1 MGSSPV
7 QPKLR
12 SHHLPLPYRKAPM
25 STIYDSPI
33 SYDLH
38 PSVAHVQ
45 AILANLQ
52 ARTGLDLEAALTWL
66 RLAYERD
73 QPA

>member
-1 MGSSPV
+1 
-7 QPKLR
+7 
-12 SHHLPLPYRKAPM
+12 M
-25 STIYDSPI
+25 STIYDSSI
-33 SYDLH
+33 SYDRQ

-52 ARTGLDLEAALTWL
+52 ARTGLDLEAALAWL

-73 QPA
+73 RPA